1 MKVFFKDSKYP
12 QGYLPKIAYHLAR
25 GNDSKVEYFT
35 ERQLEQYGDVT
46 NAHKEFVQLRRT
58 RTLQAMDAK
67 GREYFDSYLDAI
79 DAAFNVTTYLDG
91 YVVDDEQW
99 DDYAMGS
106 DAPSVG
112 EYHNFSVGLYRNGRQ
127 RRECLHVSIYG
138 MRGGTYELNF
148 YIN

>member
-12 QGYLPKIAYHLAR
+12 QGYLPKIAKYLAM
-25 GNDSKVEYFT
+25 GNQSKVEHFT

-67 GREYFDSYLDAI
+67 DRTYFDSYIDAL
-79 DAAFNVTTYLDG
+79 DAAFDVTTYLNE

-106 DAPSVG
+106 DAPPVG

-138 MRGGTYELNF
+138 MELGYELNF

>member
-46 NAHKEFVQLRRT
+46 DAHREFVRLRRIMT
-58 RTLQAMDAK
+58 EQAMETK
-67 GREYFDSYLDAI
+67 NKTYYEFYLDALRT
-79 DAAFNVTTYLDG
+79 AFNVTTYLDG

-99 DDYAMGS
+99 DECAMRS
-106 DAPSVG
+106 DAPPVG
-112 EYHNFSVGLYRNGRQ
+112 EYHNFSVGLYRNGRK
-127 RRECLHVSIYG
+127 RKECLHVQVFG
-138 MRGGTYELNF
+138 MELGYELNF

>member
-46 NAHKEFVQLRRT
+46 NAHKEFVRLRRIMT
-58 RTLQAMDAK
+58 EQAMETK
-67 GREYFDSYLDAI
+67 NKTYHEFYLDALRT
-79 DAAFNVTTYLDG
+79 AFNVTTYLYG

-99 DDYAMGS
+99 DECVMRS
-106 DAPSVG
+106 DAPPVG
-112 EYHNFSVGLYRNGRQ
+112 EYHNFSVGLYLNGRQ
-127 RRECLHVSIYG
+127 REECLHVQVF
-138 MRGGTYELNF
+138 GTKLGYELNF